1 MVNGNPECS
10 ECYNKKKLGTQCKCT
25 LTLINIVH
33 LHLDTAYCALETVH
47 LHLDTAY
54 HALQCLILMANGN
67 PGNSECYNN
76 KSVRDTVHVCLGTCK
91 HSAFCLPC
99 TPVPYPLYTQLSSEL
114 TVCLSFDMVN
124 IQELQTNLR
133 QLLTLSLPRVMQFP
147 TVMQFPFRSTV
158 MRKD

>member
-1 MVNGNPECS
+1 MANGNPECS

-91 HSAFCLPC
+91 HSAFCTWILL
-99 TPVPYPLYTQLSSEL
+99 TMHSSA
-114 TVCLSFDMVN
+114 LSFVHPVIIRADCVFK
-124 IQELQTNLR
+124 L
-133 QLLTLSLPRVMQFP
+133 
-147 TVMQFPFRSTV
+147 
-158 MRKD
+158 